1 MRFFCERRMA
11 GPFREGRARVARNGK
26 WGHINRDVEFVTEP
40 RFDMAYEFSEG
51 MATVILDKRT
61 GYVNLQ
67 GELAVPATYL
77 RGDRFS
83 DGVAAVNVGTGE
95 AHRSI
100 ADACEVG
107 FIDRVGEFVITP
119 RFFNTGSFQDGLC
132 FVGTEKEILYVDHQG
147 TPVWS
152 DGWVELGFFDPYRL
166 LPAHD

>member
-1 MRFFCERRMA
+1 M
-11 GPFREGRARVARNGK
+11 N
-26 WGHINRDVEFVTEP
+26 
-40 RFDMAYEFSEG
+40 SQEG

-67 GELAVPATYL
+67 GELAVPATLYL
-77 RGDRFS
+77 RGDRLS

-95 AHRSI
+95 FYRSI

-132 FVGTEKEILYVDHQG
+132 FVGNRKGKSFTWTTRGLRCG
-147 TPVWS
+147 ATA
-152 DGWVELGFFDPYRL
+152 G
-166 LPAHD
+166 